1 MAGSARSDGGGFA
14 VLPRLL
20 AWVVLALMAAA
31 TAYTAWIAVANFH
44 RIGV

>member
-1 MAGSARSDGGGFA
+1 MARSVRDDSGSFA
-14 VLPRLL
+14 VLPGVL

-31 TAYTAWIAVANFH
+31 VVYTAWIAVANFH